1 MKTHKLSLLKRCE
14 LLSIP
19 RSTAYYR
26 STQDPSCDEV
36 LMRAMDEIHLRLPF
50 YGSRRICDELA
61 EEGHVVNRKCVQ
73 RLMRRMGMNTLY
85 PKPNTSR
92 AHHAHKVYPYL
103 LRGLDIARSDQVWCA
118 DITYIPMR
126 RGFVYLVAI
135 MDWHSRKVLS
145 WRTSNTLD
153 TGFCVAA
160 LNEALCTYGTPEIFN
175 TDQGSQFTSEAFT
188 QVLKD
193 AGIRISMDGKG
204 RWVDNVFIERLW
216 RSLKYEEVYL
226 TAYDTIPQAREGI
239 HHWMDFYNQR
249 RKHQALEKRTPNM
262 MYYQNRNFE
271 APMGASA

>member
-1 MKTHKLSLLKRCE
+1 MKTHKLPLLKRCE

-19 RSTAYYR
+19 RSTAYYETTR
-26 STQDPSCDEV
+26 DSWRDDV
-36 LMRAMDEIHLRLPF
+36 LMRMMDEIHLRLPF

-61 EEGHVVNRKCVQ
+61 DAGHTVNRKCVQ

-103 LRGLDIARSDQVWCA
+103 LRGLNIARADQVWCA

-126 RGFVYLVAI
+126 KGFLYLVAI

-153 TGFCVAA
+153 TEFCVAA
-160 LNEALCTYGTPEIFN
+160 LHEALCTYGTPEIFN

-193 AGIRISMDGKG
+193 ADVRISMDGKG

-226 TAYDTIPQAREGI
+226 TAYDTIPAAREGI
-239 HHWMDFYNQR
+239 RHWMDFYNQR
-249 RKHQALEKRTPNM
+249 RRHQALEKRTPNM
-262 MYYQNRNFE
+262 MYYETKETE

>member
-1 MKTHKLSLLKRCE
+1 MTKHQLPLGKRCE

-19 RSTAYYR
+19 RSSAYYQ
-26 STQDPSCDEV
+26 STDDTSRDDV

-50 YGSRRICDELA
+50 YGSRRIGDELA
-61 EEGHVVNRKCVQ
+61 EEGQIVNRKRVQ

-103 LRGLDIARSDQVWCA
+103 LRGLNIGHANQVWCA

-126 RGFVYLVAI
+126 KGFLYLVAI

-160 LNEALCTYGTPEIFN
+160 LHEALCTYGRPEIFN
-175 TDQGSQFTSEAFT
+175 TDQGSQFTSEDFT

-193 AGIRISMDGKG
+193 AGVRISMDGKG
-204 RWVDNVFIERLW
+204 RWRDNVFIERLW

-239 HHWMDFYNQR
+239 SRWMHFYNQR
-249 RKHQALEKRTPNM
+249 RKHQALEKRTPDM
-262 MYYQNRNFE
+262 MYYESKNLE